1 MGRTELRDLKTITSE
16 PTVGKATPSM
26 RTKWRSPPSACH
38 GVLEKGLTPPTVS
51 QTRFYANHPFT
62 EHRMFL
68 TPSKGRFGGQQILT
82 LSQASNREPDD
93 VNHTEPEFFLQAVD
107 EMKVRVRKANSRR
120 LEFLVLHNPSFL
132 QPCGCPGAMRQR
144 GDSCLVSRRYRFAK
158 NFSEHD
164 ITIAKMM

>member
-1 MGRTELRDLKTITSE
+1 MTI
-16 PTVGKATPSM
+16 G
-26 RTKWRSPPSACH
+26 
-38 GVLEKGLTPPTVS
+38 
-51 QTRFYANHPFT
+51 
-62 EHRMFL
+62 EHRVFL
-68 TPSKGRFGGQQILT
+68 TPSEGRFGGQQILT

-93 VNHTEPEFFLQAVD
+93 MNHTEPEFFLQAVD

-132 QPCGCPGAMRQR
+132 HPCRCPCAMRQR
-144 GDSCLVSRRYRFAK
+144 GDSCLVSRRYRCAK